1 MEKNIIKSKLK
12 QKSDE
17 VVADKVLLKALQS
30 YTDKGQ
36 RNVLVITEFDGKINI
51 KGSKNLIAGLRGSP
65 ELEYSLHQVFEL
77 STTVAEEDLEHEE
90 GEKGVYS
97 LYNDL
102 KLPKL
107 FDPDV
112 YHR

>member
-30 YTDKGQ
+30 CTDKGQ

-51 KGSKNLIAGLRGSP
+51 RAVK
-65 ELEYSLHQVFEL
+65 
-77 STTVAEEDLEHEE
+77 T
-90 GEKGVYS
+90 
-97 LYNDL
+97 
-102 KLPKL
+102 
-107 FDPDV
+107 
-112 YHR
+112 